1 MRILL
6 DDMPCEVEA
15 RTVGEAIDAA
25 AALAED
31 RGRLIVDVTVDGRRW
46 TETDLASP
54 DRHAD
59 VAEVVR
65 FTSAPPAELVRQA
78 FADAA
83 EALLDVDEL
92 QREAAELLQSDER
105 TVSLD
110 KLNDAISIWL
120 SVREAIVK
128 GAQLVSL
135 DLDQVTVNDVPI
147 GDVIRRLTERLDV
160 VRSTLGRGDEIGLAD
175 ALLYEFPTVIEEWRG
190 VLAEL
195 QRRLA

>member
-1 MRILL
+1 MRIML
-6 DDMPCEVEA
+6 DDMPCDVTA
-15 RTVGEAIDAA
+15 TTVGEAIDAA

-31 RGRLIVDVTVDGRRW
+31 RGRLIVDVAVDGRRW
-46 TETDLASP
+46 TETELASP

-59 VAEVVR
+59 IAEVVR
-65 FTSAPPAELVRQA
+65 LTSARPAELVRQT
-78 FADAA
+78 FTDAA
-83 EALLDVDEL
+83 EALLDADGL

-128 GAQLVSL
+128 GTQLVGL
-135 DLDQVTVNDVPI
+135 DLDEVTVGDVPI
-147 GDVIRRLTERLDV
+147 GDTIRRLNERLEV
-160 VRSTLGRGDEIGLAD
+160 IRSTLGQGDEIGLAD
-175 ALLYEFPTVIEEWRG
+175 TLLYEFPSVVEEWRG